1 VRHYA
6 IKGVTED
13 AERFQFNT
21 AIARI
26 MELVNA
32 LYKYEADVEVKNI
45 KFYEEVVADLIK
57 LLAPFA
63 PHFSEEMW
71 EKLGYEY
78 SVFNQKWPEWD
89 EKALQRDVVEIAV
102 QVNGKVRGRLEVPSK
117 ATDEEIEKLAL
128 SDKNVKA
135 YVDGKEI
142 KKVIVVKNRLV
153 NIVVK

>member
-1 VRHYA
+1 
-6 IKGVTED
+6 
-13 AERFQFNT
+13 
-21 AIARI
+21 
-26 MELVNA
+26 
-32 LYKYEADVEVKNI
+32 
-45 KFYEEVVADLIK
+45 VVADLIR

-78 SVFNQKWPEWD
+78 SVFNQKWPKWD

-102 QVNGKVRGRLEVPSK
+102 QVNGKVRGRLEVPSN
-117 ATDEEIEKLAL
+117 ATDEEVEKLAL